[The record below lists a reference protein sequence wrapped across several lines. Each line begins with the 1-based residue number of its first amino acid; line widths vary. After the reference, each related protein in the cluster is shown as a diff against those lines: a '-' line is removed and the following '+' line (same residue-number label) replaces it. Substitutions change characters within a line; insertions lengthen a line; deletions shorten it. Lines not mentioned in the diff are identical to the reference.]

1 MNSEQARFSQT
12 HRSGER
18 GARHESSNFMA
29 KDGDVMAIAEREVVS
44 SHPANSIKNVAQIM
58 LENDFRRIP
67 VTDAGSLRLEGMA
80 KSIDI
85 IDFLGGGE
93 KYNIIVKDY
102 KGNFLSAINCPISKI
117 MSDPVYLA
125 KKSSVDDAVELMISR
140 KTSSIPIVED
150 DDSLRVI
157 AIVTERDVLPNA
169 AEFGIPV
176 SDIMREDVVTAS
188 QGMMLADVSKVM
200 VRNRLR
206 RLPVVSEDEMVGIV
220 TQFDILKFLAKGEFV
235 GVTGEENLSVRVS
248 DLMTKDIIS
257 VSPEDDVA
265 EFVKLVKESGLG
277 GFPVIKSGEITGI
290 ITTMDVISYIYK
302 Q

>member
-1 MNSEQARFSQT
+1 MNSDQSKFSIT

-18 GARHESSNFMA
+18 GGRHEPSNFRV
-29 KDGDVMAIAEREVVS
+29 KDGDVMTIAEEDVVS
-44 SHPANSIKNVAQIM
+44 SHPSNSIKNVAKIM

-102 KGNFLSAINCPISKI
+102 KSNFLSAINCPISKI
-117 MSDPVYLA
+117 MSEPVYLE
-125 KKSSVDDAVELMISR
+125 KKSSVDDAVELMISQ

-150 DDSLRVI
+150 DDSLKVI
-157 AIVTERDVLPNA
+157 AILTERDVLPNA
-169 AEFGIPV
+169 ADFGIPV
-176 SDIMREDVVTAS
+176 SEIMREDVVTAS
-188 QGMMLADVSKVM
+188 PGMMLADVSKVM

-206 RLPVVSEDEMVGIV
+206 RLPVVSEDEVVGIV

-235 GVTGEENLSVRVS
+235 GVTDKENLSIRVS
-248 DLMTKDIIS
+248 DIMTKEIIS
-257 VSPEDDVA
+257 VSPEDDVS

-277 GFPVIKSGEITGI
+277 GFPVMESREIEGI
-290 ITTMDVISYIYK
+290 LTTMDLISHIYK
-302 Q
+302 